1 MLPRDL
7 KPDQFAGYPPEARKL
22 MVSHLDILRQ
32 LPLSFLPSLLREAIE
47 YDYRFPAERSDLD
60 RELASL
66 NALSP
71 TQLSDR
77 FEPFAKVSVSP
88 ALVEFDWINQPAQF
102 VEQQSAYLWSTHQL
116 DAFRKAAMDYGAA
129 LQAATPAEPPP
140 VRRLGI
146 ALIGQGV
153 SSYDGKLF
161 PNLRAHGT
169 YFSHVNPETGFD
181 LLVAAVENRA
191 TEHPVPYG
199 HWYVD
204 GGQLAAHGSS
214 ITAVSYNSLEPV
226 RATLLKR
233 MQAEIAVPGMGPE
246 ELRTRMARLVPA
258 DLGMD
263 KNGDAVVDRFKV
275 KLLTEGSGTQIY
287 ATTFAQWTTREVLRR
302 TQAVTLL
309 VRFAPRQRQR
319 PLNELIAAAR
329 GNTELDPLGSLID
342 ADMGA
347 YYHWINQQRLPG
359 SERSSF
365 LAWFEG
371 HKEAMAIGPSFPK
384 GTESS
389 SEIDLRELVSL
400 ATT

>member
-7 KPDQFAGYPPEARKL
+7 KPDHFAGYPPEARKL
-22 MVSHLDILRQ
+22 MVSHLEVLRQ
-32 LPLSFLPSLLREAIE
+32 LPLSFVPSLLREAIE
-47 YDYRFPAERSDLD
+47 YDYRFPAERSALD

-66 NALSP
+66 SALSP
-71 TQLSDR
+71 AQLRDR
-77 FEPFAKVSVSP
+77 FEPFAKVSLPP

-102 VEQQSAYLWSTHQL
+102 VEQQSAYMWSTHQL
-116 DAFRKAAMDYGAA
+116 DAFRKAATDYGGE
-129 LQAATPAEPPP
+129 LQAATPPEPPP
-140 VRRLGI
+140 LRRLGI
-146 ALIGQGV
+146 AVIGQGV

-161 PNLRAHGT
+161 RNLRVHGT
-169 YFSHVNPETGFD
+169 YFSRLKPDLGLDILLETLD
-181 LLVAAVENRA
+181 HRA
-191 TEHPVPYG
+191 SEHPIPYG

-204 GGQLAAHGSS
+204 GGQLSAHGPS
-214 ITAVSYNSLEPV
+214 ITGVSYNGLEPA
-226 RATLLKR
+226 RAALLKR
-233 MQAEIAVPGMGPE
+233 MQSEIGMPGMGPE

-263 KNGDAVVDRFKV
+263 KNADPVLDRFKV

-287 ATTFAQWTTREVLRR
+287 STTFAQWTTREVLRR
-302 TQAVTLL
+302 AQAVTLL

-329 GNTELDPLGSLID
+329 GNPELDPLGSLID

-359 SERSSF
+359 SGRSSYV
-365 LAWFEG
+365 AWFEG
-371 HKEAMAIGPSFPK
+371 HNQAVAIGLSFPK
-384 GTESS
+384 GTEST
-389 SEIDLRELVSL
+389 SEIDLRQLVSL